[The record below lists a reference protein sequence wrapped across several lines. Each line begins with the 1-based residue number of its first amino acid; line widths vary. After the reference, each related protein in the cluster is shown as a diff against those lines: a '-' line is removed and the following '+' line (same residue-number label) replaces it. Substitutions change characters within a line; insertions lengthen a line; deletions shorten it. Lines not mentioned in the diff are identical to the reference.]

1 MGNSSRISGFY
12 KLTPAERRR
21 IIVDWPAVSPEQR
34 AALEAALAESGGLAL
49 AQADKMVEN
58 VVGTF
63 ALPLG
68 IATNFVVN
76 GQDVLIPMVIAERAK
91 WFRIAL
97 ICTVA
102 SVLGAFLGYA
112 IGALFFD
119 LVGRPI
125 LELYGKADAFAE
137 LTTRYNAWGGWAVL
151 FAAMTPF
158 PYKVLTIFSGVTGL
172 NLVIFTVV
180 SIIGRGVRFFL
191 VAWLLNRYGA
201 PIKGFIENNLGML
214 FTLFMVLLVGGF
226 VVLRYLM

>member
-1 MGNSSRISGFY
+1 MLRRLYYWVMSLAATRH
-12 KLTPAERRR
+12 AERALA
-21 IIVDWPAVSPEQR
+21 AVSFI
-34 AALEAALAESGGLAL
+34 ESS
-49 AQADKMVEN
+49 V
-58 VVGTF
+58 F
-63 ALPLG
+63 P
-68 IATNFVVN
+68 IPP
-76 GQDVLIPMVIAERAK
+76 DVLLIPMVIADRAK

-97 ICTVA
+97 VCTVA

-137 LTTRYNAWGGWAVL
+137 LTARYNSWGGWAVL

-172 NLVIFTVV
+172 NLVTFTVV